1 MRIIPRRLLPTV
13 LPVALALFAA
23 GALRAWSPR
32 FHEVQTELATGLIPR
47 GMADYLRVHGPEL
60 ARGARGV
67 SSDQAPTVEEVE
79 EQFSR
84 IVRMSEEHR
93 RPAALARELGTLAHM
108 VQLLTDP
115 SATQGMTAL
124 RDRFQAYGD
133 EHLRRLMVSREPFW
147 AVTAPLDPR
156 PVLLDWSRTKWER
169 HRTLLESFDEASA
182 APRGSWDTLSVPFA
196 QLQLSFSTGVN
207 ATANIWIQTWRAV
220 GDLWETPS

>member
-1 MRIIPRRLLPTV
+1 VSRSAHRPIALV
-13 LPVALALFAA
+13 LCLSPVLA
-23 GALRAWSPR
+23 AWSPR

-47 GMADYLRVHGPEL
+47 GMASFLRANPVEL

-67 SSDQAPTVEEVE
+67 SSDQTPTIEDVE
-79 EQFSR
+79 EQFRR
-84 IVRMSEEHR
+84 IVRISEERR
-93 RPAALARELGTLAHM
+93 RPALVVRELGTLAHM

-115 SATQGMTAL
+115 SATHGITPL

-133 EHLRRLMVSREPFW
+133 ENLARLVVSREPFW

-156 PVLLDWSRTKWER
+156 PALIDWSKTKWER
-169 HRTLLESFDEASA
+169 HRLLLESFDEAAA
-182 APRGSWDTLSVPFA
+182 APRGSWDTLSIPFA
-196 QLQLSFSTGVN
+196 QLQLSFSNGVN

>member
-1 MRIIPRRLLPTV
+1 MNRLPRRTLPAALCASILLCASSA
-13 LPVALALFAA
+13 LP
-23 GALRAWSPR
+23 AWSPR

-47 GMADYLRVHGPEL
+47 GMASFLRPHSAEL

-67 SSDQAPTVEEVE
+67 SSDQAPTIEEVE
-79 EQFSR
+79 EQFRR
-84 IVRMSEEHR
+84 IVRMSEERR
-93 RPAALARELGTLAHM
+93 RPGTLVRELGTLAHM

-115 SATQGMTAL
+115 SATHGITPL

-133 EHLRRLMVSREPFW
+133 EHLGRLVVSREPFW
-147 AVTAPLDPR
+147 AVSAPLDPR
-156 PVLLDWSRTKWER
+156 PALLEWSKTKWER

-182 APRGSWDTLSVPFA
+182 SPRGSWDTLSVPFA
-196 QLQLSFSTGVN
+196 QLQLSFSNGVN